1 MMFKQQIEDEDFL
14 KQSEWLSGLIDQK
27 SVQKKEQESESAK
40 FLYDYDAV
48 KNEIDAIEKRSYLK
62 KRYVMQYRALK
73 EREIIKRKKIDE
85 QLAKQ
90 KAEFEVVNLKF
101 KVNLHKQ

>member
-1 MMFKQQIEDEDFL
+1 
-14 KQSEWLSGLIDQK
+14 
-27 SVQKKEQESESAK
+27 
-40 FLYDYDAV
+40 LYDYDAV

-85 QLAKQ
+85 QLAK
-90 KAEFEVVNLKF
+90 
-101 KVNLHKQ
+101 